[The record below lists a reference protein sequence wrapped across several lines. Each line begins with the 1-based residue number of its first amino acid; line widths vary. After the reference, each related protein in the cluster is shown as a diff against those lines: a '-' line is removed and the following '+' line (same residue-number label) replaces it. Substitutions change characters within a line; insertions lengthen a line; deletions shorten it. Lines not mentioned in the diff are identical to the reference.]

1 MKEKISQALENLS
14 TLCLYE
20 NEFQDYTEEDLFNAT
35 LIFSHILLDNIW
47 RTNQESRQS
56 TREELA
62 TYTGNA
68 IRELIGSVTYIDMH
82 DVAKNKPKK

>member
-20 NEFQDYTEEDLFNAT
+20 DEFQDYTEEDLFNAT

-47 RTNQESRQS
+47 RTNQDLKKEA
-56 TREELA
+56 REELA
-62 TYTGNA
+62 YYTGNA
-68 IRELIGSVTYIDMH
+68 IWELIKSTTDIDMH
-82 DVAKNKPKK
+82 DVAKK

>member
-20 NEFQDYTEEDLFNAT
+20 DDFQDYTEEDLFNAT
-35 LIFSHILLDNIW
+35 LIFAHILLDNIW

-68 IRELIGSVTYIDMH
+68 IRELIKSATDIDMH
-82 DVAKNKPKK
+82 NVAKK